1 MKKCPY
7 CKTLVNDDVIMCP
20 NCCHDLSEISPMPQ
34 PINSKLSTQIYL
46 MIFGILITIGS
57 FAAFLSQRSNYL
69 HFVELSKNASVE
81 EEIKKF
87 QNLANNSHFQM
98 SMMILL
104 MVLGGIIFVS
114 GLIYYLIKKFHKNKD
129 N

>member
-20 NCCHDLSEISPMPQ
+20 NCCHYLSEISPMPQ

>member
-46 MIFGILITIGS
+46 MIFGILITIGG

-69 HFVELSKNASVE
+69 HFTELSKNASVE
-81 EEIKKF
+81 EEIQKF

-98 SMMILL
+98 CMMIFL
-104 MVLGGIIFVS
+104 MVLGGVIFIS
-114 GLIYYLIKKFHKNKD
+114 GLIYFLIKKFHKNNKK
-129 N
+129 